1 MSNSKLYVGNLSFKT
16 TEDELRSHFGQYGS
30 VTDVYVAMDKM
41 TGRPRGF
48 AFVTMGT
55 PEEFAKAR
63 QQPIQ
68 QLLAREKGSGRPTKR
83 DRRLLDRLLE
93 S

>member
-1 MSNSKLYVGNLSFKT
+1 
-16 TEDELRSHFGQYGS
+16 

-55 PEEFAKAR
+55 ADEAK
-63 QQPIQ
+63 
-68 QLLAREKGSGRPTKR
+68 GR
-83 DRRLLDRLLE
+83 
-93 S
+93 

>member
-16 TEDELRSHFGQYGS
+16 TEDELRAHFGQFGT

-55 PEEFAKAR
+55 EMRPRSRLRRSTAR
-63 QQPIQ
+63 NS
-68 QLLAREKGSGRPTKR
+68 AAVS
-83 DRRLLDRLLE
+83 
-93 S
+93 